1 MWSEVARARVPGPLA
16 PFADGFRAELDQLGY
31 RLNAREHK
39 VNEMSRLSRW
49 LEGRGL
55 GAGDLDDEVAGA
67 FLADF
72 GKGRRK
78 QPTLLALRPLMDWLR
93 REGVVAGPAGPG
105 RGPAD
110 DLLDGYR
117 RWMVAERGLAVRTI
131 DRYEKTARR
140 FLGRRA
146 RAAGG
151 GTGVEGLDAAAVTG
165 FLLAEAGR
173 ALSPGSLRGRVAELR
188 SLLRYLYLAG
198 VTGCPLAAA
207 VPPVPGWKDTAVPAR
222 LTPAQVRALL
232 DGCDRSAAAGQR
244 DLAMLMLMA
253 RLGLRAAEVAGLRL
267 GDFGWRAG
275 ELTVLGKGRRS
286 DRMPLPADV
295 GEAVAS
301 YLVHARP
308 RGVAG
313 VVFLTVV
320 APHRPLV
327 PTGVSEMVRRR
338 CEQAGLGPVRAH
350 RLRHALATELLGRG
364 FTLPEIGQVLRQRDL
379 ATTAVYAKVDHAA
392 LRTLALPWPAG
403 AR

>member
-16 PFADGFRAELDQLGY
+16 PFADGFRAELDRLGY
-31 RLNAREHK
+31 RLNAREYK

-55 GAGDLDDEVAGA
+55 RAGDLDDEVAGA

-78 QPTLLALRPLMDWLR
+78 RPTPLALRPLMDWLR
-93 REGVVAGPAGPG
+93 REGVIGGPAGPG
-105 RGPAD
+105 RGPES

-117 RWMVAERGLAVRTI
+117 RWMVAERGLAARTI
-131 DRYEKTARR
+131 GRYEQTARR
-140 FLGRRA
+140 FLGSRA
-146 RAAGG
+146 QAAGG

-173 ALSPGSLRGRVAELR
+173 GLSPGSLRGRVAELR

-222 LTPAQVRALL
+222 LTLAQVRALL
-232 DGCDRSAAAGQR
+232 DGCDRTTAAGQR
-244 DLAMLMLMA
+244 DLAMLLLMA
-253 RLGLRAAEVAGLRL
+253 RLGLRAAEVAGLQL
-267 GDFGWRAG
+267 ADFSWRAG
-275 ELTVLGKGRRS
+275 ELTVRGKGRRS

-301 YLVHARP
+301 YLVQARP
-308 RGVAG
+308 RGVTGA
-313 VVFLTVV
+313 VFLTVL

-327 PTGVSEMVRRR
+327 PTGVSEMVRRH
-338 CEQAGLGPVRAH
+338 CEQTGLGPVRSH

>member
-16 PFADGFRAELDQLGY
+16 PFADGFRAELDRLGY
-31 RLNAREHK
+31 RLNSREYK

-49 LEGRGL
+49 LGGRGL

-78 QPTLLALRPLMDWLR
+78 RATLLALEPLMGWLR
-93 REGVVAGPAGPG
+93 LEGVIAGPAVPW

-110 DLLDGYR
+110 DLIDGYR
-117 RWMVAERGLAVRTI
+117 RWMVTERGLAARTI
-131 DRYEKTARR
+131 GRYEETARR
-140 FLGRRA
+140 FLGARV

-151 GTGVEGLDAAAVTG
+151 GTGAEGLDAAAVTG

-173 ALSPGSLRGRVAELR
+173 GLSPGSLRGRVAELR

-198 VTGCPLAAA
+198 VTGRPLAAA

-222 LTPAQVRALL
+222 LAPEQVRALL
-232 DGCDRSAAAGQR
+232 DCCDRQTAAGMR

-267 GDFGWRAG
+267 ADFGWRAA

-286 DRMPLPADV
+286 DRLPLPADV
-295 GEAVAS
+295 GEAVAG
-301 YLVHARP
+301 YLIHARP
-308 RGVAG
+308 RGLAG
-313 VVFLTVV
+313 EVFLTVV

-338 CEQAGLGPVRAH
+338 CEQAGLGPVRSH

-379 ATTAVYAKVDHAA
+379 ATTAVYAKVDYAA

>member
-1 MWSEVARARVPGPLA
+1 MWSEVARARVAGPLA
-16 PFADGFRAELDQLGY
+16 PFADGFRAELDRAGY

-55 GAGDLDDEVAGA
+55 GAGDLDDELAGA

-78 QPTLLALRPLMDWLR
+78 QPTLLALAPLMGWLR
-93 REGVVAGPAGPG
+93 GDGVIGGPAGPG
-105 RGPAD
+105 RKPED

-117 RWMVAERGLAVRTI
+117 RWMQAERGLAARTI
-131 DRYEKTARR
+131 GRYEETARR
-140 FLGRRA
+140 FLGGRA

-151 GTGVEGLDAAAVTG
+151 GTGAEGLDAAAVTG

-173 ALSPGSLRGRVAELR
+173 GLSPGSLRGRVAELR

-222 LTPAQVRALL
+222 LAPGQVRALL
-232 DGCDRSAAAGQR
+232 DGCDQQTDAGIR
-244 DLAMLMLMA
+244 GLAMLLLMA

-267 GDFGWRAG
+267 SDFGWRAG

-295 GEAVAS
+295 GEAVAG
-301 YLVHARP
+301 YLVWARP
-308 RGVAG
+308 RAVTG

-338 CEQAGLGPVRAH
+338 CEQAGLGPARAH
-350 RLRHALATELLGRG
+350 RLRHALATDLLDRG
-364 FTLPEIGQVLRQRDL
+364 FTLPEIGQVLRHRDL

-392 LRTLALPWPAG
+392 LATVALPWPGG